1 MHLAKQFDQ
10 PPPPLQPEVAAL
22 LNARALLG
30 GRIDWQALPVVA
42 ELIGFDDIEQL
53 LEGLLILQD
62 VIDAQ
67 ASD

>member
-1 MHLAKQFDQ
+1 M
-10 PPPPLQPEVAAL
+10 AAL

-42 ELIGFDDIEQL
+42 ELVGFDDIEQFIN
-53 LEGLLILQD
+53 GLLILQD